1 MLLHLDTSWL
11 LMTVATVAVFGF
23 FFGTALDAI
32 MKDDGFGS
40 TGNTLLFTAGFFAA
54 VLVANSYGITLRD
67 LKLAV
72 AWGLSGAF
80 IFISALALLKAGLAR
95 L

>member
-40 TGNTLLFTAGFFAA
+40 TGNTLLFTVGFFAA
-54 VLVANSYGITLRD
+54 VLIANSYGITLRD
-67 LKLAV
+67 LKIAV
-72 AWGLSGAF
+72 AWGLGGAF
-80 IFISALALLKAGLAR
+80 IFISGLALLKAGLAR
-95 L
+95 W

>member
-1 MLLHLDTSWL
+1 MLLHLSATWL
-11 LMTVATVAVFGF
+11 LFAVATVAVFGF

-40 TGNTLLFTAGFFAA
+40 TGNTLLFTLGFFVA
-54 VLVANSYGITLRD
+54 VMVANAHGISFRD
-67 LKLAV
+67 LRLAV
-72 AWGLSGAF
+72 AWGLGGAF
-80 IFISALALLKAGLAR
+80 VFISVMALIKAGLAR

>member
-11 LMTVATVAVFGF
+11 LMTVAAVAVFGF

-40 TGNTLLFTAGFFAA
+40 TGNTVLFTLGFFVAVMAA
-54 VLVANSYGITLRD
+54 NEHGITLRD
-67 LKLAV
+67 LRMAV
-72 AWGLSGAF
+72 AWGLGGAF
-80 IFISALALLKAGLAR
+80 IFISVMALIKAGLAR

>member
-1 MLLHLDTSWL
+1 MLLHLDSTWL
-11 LMTVATVAVFGF
+11 LFAVASVAVFGF

-32 MKDDGFGS
+32 MKEDGFGS
-40 TGNTLLFTAGFFAA
+40 TGNTLLFTLGFFVA
-54 VLVANSYGITLRD
+54 VIVANEHGISLRD
-67 LKLAV
+67 LRLAV

-80 IFISALALLKAGLAR
+80 AFISVTALIKAGLAR

>member
-11 LMTVATVAVFGF
+11 MMTVASVAVFGF

-32 MKDDGFGS
+32 MREDGFGS
-40 TGNTLLFTAGFFAA
+40 TGNTLLFTLGFFVAIM
-54 VLVANSYGITLRD
+54 VANEHGISLRD
-67 LKLAV
+67 LRLAV
-72 AWGLSGAF
+72 AWGLGGAF
-80 IFISALALLKAGLAR
+80 TFVSVMAFIKAGLAR